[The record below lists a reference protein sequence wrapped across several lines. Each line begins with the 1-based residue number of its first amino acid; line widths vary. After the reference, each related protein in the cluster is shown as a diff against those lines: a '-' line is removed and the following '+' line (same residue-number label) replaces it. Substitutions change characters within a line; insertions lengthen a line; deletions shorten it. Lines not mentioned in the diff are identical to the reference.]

1 MHKDHYQDKEYS
13 RCMQFLYKL
22 VAFKYQVK
30 DCKQGILM
38 GRVHTFLLGKGHN
51 KVAHM
56 DLLDKDVKKLN
67 YL

>member
-1 MHKDHYQDKEYS
+1 
-13 RCMQFLYKL
+13 MQLLYKL

-38 GRVHTFLLGKGHN
+38 GRVHTFLLGKDHN
-51 KVAHM
+51 RVEHM
-56 DLLDKDVKKLN
+56 DLLDKDVKRLS

>member
-1 MHKDHYQDKEYS
+1 
-13 RCMQFLYKL
+13 MQLLYKL

-38 GRVHTFLLGKGHN
+38 GRVHTFLLGKDHN
-51 KVAHM
+51 RVAHM